1 MLGTVIRAEEELR
14 DLPIEP
20 LWFGILTL
28 AIFIALLVGL
38 LMFVKGRPHTCVDCD
53 RSPCPS
59 RCRCDPRRHRPPAQS
74 TRRHHGRHL

>member
-38 LMFVKGRPHTCVDCD
+38 LMFGKGRPHT
-53 RSPCPS
+53 
-59 RCRCDPRRHRPPAQS
+59 
-74 TRRHHGRHL
+74 